1 VIDLDALLR
10 DSRVIPA
17 LRDARDLDTAA
28 AAPAQ
33 LVWVLTGEVH
43 GIGELLARLAAADK
57 TTCVNLDLVAGL
69 ASDAA
74 AVRYLARCGARGVIS
89 THTPALKAA
98 QGEGLLAVQRTF
110 LLDSQALATARR
122 SIERFV
128 PDAVEVL
135 PAPVAPRAIAPLRA
149 IAPTLPIIAGGLVA
163 SLAEVDQ
170 LVRAGIDAVSASE
183 KMLWIV

>member
-17 LRDARDLDTAA
+17 LRDTRDLDAA
-28 AAPAQ
+28 LAAPAR
-33 LVWVLTGEVH
+33 LVWVLTGEIG
-43 GIGELLARLAAADK
+43 GIADVLARLNAARK
-57 TTCVNLDLVAGL
+57 TACVNLDLVAGL
-69 ASDAA
+69 SGDSA
-74 AVRYLARCGARGVIS
+74 AVRYLARCGAHGVIS
-89 THTPALKAA
+89 THTPVLKAA
-98 QGEGLLAVQRTF
+98 QGLGLVAVQRTF

-122 SIERFV
+122 SVERFV

-135 PAPVAPRAIAPLRA
+135 PAPVAGRAIAPLRA
-149 IAPTLPIIAGGLVA
+149 IAPTLPIIAGGLVG

-183 KMLWIV
+183 STLWVV